1 MAVKEKI
8 LLSACLA
15 GHHVRYN
22 GTHKSC
28 DSALLQQ
35 WQDEGRLVTHCPE
48 LAAGLGTPRLS
59 AEIVKGQGI
68 DVLNGRAQMVES
80 DGCDVTQP
88 YILAAWLAL
97 QTAQNNG
104 CRFAIMTDGSPT
116 CGSQTIYSGA
126 FNGDKVQGEGVAAAL
141 LRQHGIEVFSEHQL
155 NALELQLAEVE
166 SQPRCRPAAP

>member
-1 MAVKEKI
+1 MTVKEKI

-15 GHHVRYN
+15 GHSVRYN
-22 GTHKSC
+22 GTHKSLAS
-28 DSALLQQ
+28 DLLQR
-35 WQDEGRLVTHCPE
+35 WREEGRLVTHCPE

-80 DGCDVTQP
+80 DGRDVTQP

-155 NALELQLAEVE
+155 NALELRLAEVE
-166 SQPRCRPAAP
+166 SQPR